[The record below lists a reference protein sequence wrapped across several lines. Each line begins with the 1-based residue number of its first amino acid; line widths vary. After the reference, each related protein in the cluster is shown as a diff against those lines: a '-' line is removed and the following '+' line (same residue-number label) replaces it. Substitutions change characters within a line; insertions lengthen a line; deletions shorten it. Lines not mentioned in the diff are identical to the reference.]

1 MLVGWLALAGAA
13 LAADDEKKETDQK
26 PATDAVDRY
35 AVPDGDVSELVKF
48 MTDLAKMRPTSREEF
63 MEMRAKQPAALRK
76 AAEKILALEKDETSA
91 AHQAAKK
98 QLLQL
103 DIQSLAGASPE
114 AAGEIF
120 KRVTAMLDA
129 TQELSRNEL
138 SIAFSTAS
146 TLERS
151 GKRELALEAYNTFG
165 EIFKSATDEALK
177 GYGEKMLGSARR
189 MNLLG
194 NEMEVTGKLLDGGQF
209 NWKTYRGK
217 VVLVD
222 FWATWCGP
230 CIAELPNVQK
240 AYKLYH
246 DKGFDVVGISLDT
259 DRQRLEKFLEE
270 RELPWVCL
278 FEDGAGWDHPMANYY
293 GIMGIPTVILVDQQ
307 GKVVS
312 LQARGPAL
320 MSELEKLLGPPAKEE
335 QEEPQAEE
343 ASS

>member
-1 MLVGWLALAGAA
+1 M
-13 LAADDEKKETDQK
+13 AADDEKKETEQK
-26 PATDAVDRY
+26 PAAEAVDRY
-35 AVPDGDVSELVKF
+35 AVPEGDVGELLKF
-48 MTDLAKMRPTSREEF
+48 MTDLAKMRPTSREEYL
-63 MEMRAKQPAALRK
+63 EMRTKQPAALRK
-76 AAEKILALEKDETSA
+76 AAEKILSLEKDATSA
-91 AHQAAKK
+91 AYQAAKQ

-103 DIQSLAGASPE
+103 DVQSLAQASPE
-114 AAGEIF
+114 EAREIF

-129 TQELSRNEL
+129 TQELSRTEL

-146 TLERS
+146 MLERS
-151 GKRELALEAYNTFG
+151 GKRDLAMDAFSTFG
-165 EIFKSATDEALK
+165 EIFKSATDEMLK

-194 NEMEVTGKLLDGGQF
+194 NEMEVTGKLVDGSQF

-240 AYKLYH
+240 AYELYH

-259 DRQRLEKFLEE
+259 DRQKLEKFLEE
-270 RELPWVCL
+270 KELPWVCL
-278 FEDGAGWDHPMANYY
+278 FEDGAGWNHPMANYY
-293 GIMGIPTVILVDQQ
+293 GIMGIPTVILVDQD

-320 MSELEKLLGPPAKEE
+320 MAELEKLLGPPANKE

-343 ASS
+343 APS